1 MTRSSRRAALGLAAG
16 WLVLLGAG
24 AGSGSGMARMVVAD
38 LPYDRVLSAAVRALD
53 GYPIERQVAGVIVTG
68 WRARPAR
75 AGEPGFEE
83 IEERVTLTVERF
95 GERITRVTAEV
106 EARGRRGAVVAPIAD
121 TRGMAREIL
130 AKVRE
135 AQG

>member
-24 AGSGSGMARMVVAD
+24 AGSGMARMVVAD
-38 LPYDRVLSAAVRALD
+38 LPYDRVLSAAMRAVD
-53 GYPIERQVAGVIVTG
+53 GYPIERLAEGVIVTG

-75 AGEPGFEE
+75 ADEPGFEG
-83 IEERVTLTVERF
+83 IEERVTLRLERF

-106 EARGRRGAVVAPIAD
+106 EARGQRGGVVVPIAD

-130 AKVRE
+130 ARVRD